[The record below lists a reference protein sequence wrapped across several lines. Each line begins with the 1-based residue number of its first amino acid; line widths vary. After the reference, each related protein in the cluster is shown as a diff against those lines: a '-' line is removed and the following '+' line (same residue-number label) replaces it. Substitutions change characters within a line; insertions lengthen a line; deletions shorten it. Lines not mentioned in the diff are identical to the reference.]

1 MIFNERQ
8 IFIMALVLASQS
20 PRRKVLMGFITTEFT
35 VDVPTEEEK
44 VEPGTP
50 ADEMV
55 QTLALKK
62 ARAVAGRHPGDIII
76 GCDTVVAVEDEILGK
91 PKSEEDAAAM
101 LHKLSGKEHHVHTGV
116 ALVQDDREEC
126 FVSTTGVKFYDLEEE
141 LVQWYVA
148 TGEPA
153 DKAGAY
159 GIQGNG
165 SVLVESLSG
174 DYFTVMGLP
183 VGRLYRELKKFS
195 QLG

>member
-126 FVSTTGVKFYDLEEE
+126 FVSTTRVKFYDLEEE

>member
-1 MIFNERQ
+1 M
-8 IFIMALVLASQS
+8 MALILASQS
-20 PRRKVLMGFITTEFT
+20 PRRKVLMGFITTSFT

-62 ARAVAGRHPGDIII
+62 AQAVAKRHPGDIVI
-76 GCDTVVAVEDEILGK
+76 GCDTVVAVDGEILGK
-91 PKSEEDAAAM
+91 PKSEDDAAAM
-101 LHKLSGKEHHVHTGV
+101 LHKLSGKEHHVYTGV

-126 FVSTTGVKFYDLEEE
+126 FVSATGVKFYDLEEE
-141 LVQWYVA
+141 LIEWYVG

-165 SVLVESLSG
+165 SILVERLDG

-195 QLG
+195 AQD